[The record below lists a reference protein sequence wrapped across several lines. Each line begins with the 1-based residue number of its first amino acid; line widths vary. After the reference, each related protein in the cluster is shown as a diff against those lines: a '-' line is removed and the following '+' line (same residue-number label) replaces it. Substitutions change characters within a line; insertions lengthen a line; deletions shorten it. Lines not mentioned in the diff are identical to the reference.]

1 MGFGD
6 FRAICK
12 QFITEHGDTV
22 GVSGANMMLIS
33 RDVEL
38 LRHVLVKDF
47 NNFTDRAV
55 GVITRSYLKHGLFF
69 LQGRSW
75 RRMRHILS
83 PSFTTGKLKHMSL
96 TIDQAAQRLTSVLES
111 LARKGEL
118 LPIKYISGQYTSEI
132 IARTGFGLETHCL
145 GQEDDEFTQMCKS
158 LIKIHGPIRNLLT
171 TFLLFFPRLHT
182 FLSNTLGLQSF
193 DQVNLE
199 ADRYFK
205 HVLTKTVSERQEILK
220 EGGKLPKDLLQS
232 LIQAKELG
240 DKDNVELNEVAKSE
254 SWDDLPKNMSEKELI
269 GQSILILFAGF
280 ETTSTTLQFCLYL
293 LAQHQDVQ
301 EKLLLEIQEVIQ
313 SETPTYEEVNK
324 LKYMEQVLEETLRLF
339 PPLPIITRKAL
350 ETKTYGDVTVP
361 QGAWVMVLLDQI
373 MMDPKHF
380 PQPEQFDPERFSE
393 ENVSKRDSLSFVP
406 FGSGPRLCLGMRLA
420 YLELKLALVHVL
432 RKVKVELNDKT
443 EPKRGEKPKISY
455 HGIVVVDNPI
465 QLALTL
471 RG

>member
-1 MGFGD
+1 MSQ
-6 FRAICK
+6 K
-12 QFITEHGDTV
+12 
-22 GVSGANMMLIS
+22 
-33 RDVEL
+33 
-38 LRHVLVKDF
+38 F
-47 NNFTDRAV
+47 NVTADQHHLWE
-55 GVITRSYLKHGLFF
+55 ITRSYLKHGLFF

-171 TFLLFFPRLHT
+171 TFLLFFPRFHT
-182 FLSNTLGLQSF
+182 FLSNITMMKRFLK
-193 DQVNLE
+193 NII
-199 ADRYFK
+199 YF
-205 HVLTKTVSERQEILK
+205 LT
-220 EGGKLPKDLLQS
+220 
-232 LIQAKELG
+232 
-240 DKDNVELNEVAKSE
+240 EVAKSE

-301 EKLLLEIQEVIQ
+301 EKLLVEIQEVIQ

-324 LKYMEQVLEETLRLF
+324 LKYMEQVLDETLRLF